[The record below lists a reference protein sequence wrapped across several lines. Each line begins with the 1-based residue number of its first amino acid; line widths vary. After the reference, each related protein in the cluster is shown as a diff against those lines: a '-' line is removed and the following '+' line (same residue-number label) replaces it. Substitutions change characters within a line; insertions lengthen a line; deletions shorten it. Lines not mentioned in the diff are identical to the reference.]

1 MKPLKTIKAG
11 LLILLIPFLCCL
23 CRKTNTTLSEDAVA
37 VFSISPDSGNANTLV
52 TLKGK
57 GFSLIL
63 TEDTVRFNGT
73 IASVN
78 QTTDT
83 TMQVVAPSGA
93 GTGNIS
99 VAVRNEQVGGPVFTY
114 LGLAPVI
121 TNVVFNGLF
130 GITGQHFDPV
140 ASIVMIGG
148 QVVPGFT
155 YSDNGNGQDNL
166 TKQSFIP
173 ANDLPNPAPVTVT
186 VNNIVSNIYS
196 FLFYPQIN
204 SVNPDTVSSTEN
216 ASVAGLLFGDRS
228 VASSVRAFYYDQGQ
242 NKEYMSPDPTIVSWN
257 TNTIQVTF
265 PDYGGYP
272 VGTGSTAFY
281 LEITVG
287 SKSTIVAVYF
297 HIT

>member
-23 CRKTNTTLSEDAVA
+23 CRKTNTTLSEDAMA

-73 IASVN
+73 IATVN

-93 GTGNIS
+93 STGNIS
-99 VAVRNEQVGGPVFTY
+99 VAVRNEQVAGPVFTY
-114 LGLAPVI
+114 LGPVPVI
-121 TNVVFNGLF
+121 TNVVYNGVF
-130 GITGQHFDPV
+130 AIDGQHFDPAV
-140 ASIVMIGG
+140 SVVMIGG
-148 QVVPGFT
+148 KVVPGFIF
-155 YSDNGNGQDNL
+155 SDNGNGQETL
-166 TKQSFIP
+166 IKPTYTP
-173 ANDLPNPAPVTVT
+173 ANDLSNPAAVTVT
-186 VNNIVSNIYS
+186 VNNINSNIYS

-204 SVNPDTVSSTEN
+204 SVNPDTVSLNEN
-216 ASVAGLLFGDRS
+216 ASIMGILFGDLS
-228 VASSVRAFYYDQGQ
+228 VPSSVRAFYYDQGQ
-242 NKEYMSPDPTIVSWN
+242 NKEYMSPDPTVISRN
-257 TNTIQVTF
+257 INTIQVTF

-272 VGTGSTAFY
+272 LGGGSSPFY
-281 LEITVG
+281 LEVTVG
-287 SKSTIVAVYF
+287 SKSTNAPVYF
-297 HIT
+297 HIL